1 MFLEFQKITN
11 SRPSQRSPIIVNSSA
26 ILKLDTDEFANH
38 EGHGRYLATR
48 VEVIGFPKYT
58 FHTLTTMDDVLTHL
72 FSVDVTSG
80 LVPGNICAGG
90 NTTGIVFPMTQYP
103 FMKVA
108 AIFNNTVTETDNYAF
123 NPNYLIYTEEV
134 FFNDTCKHTQSSAMM
149 VVLQETSPLKI
160 ATKMSYE
167 TMFAVLQPTVVPCPP
182 APHL

>member
-26 ILKLDTDEFANH
+26 ILKLDTDEFENH

-90 NTTGIVFPMTQYP
+90 NTTGIVFPMAQYP
-103 FMKVA
+103 FMKVS
-108 AIFNNTVTETDNYAF
+108 AIFNNTITETDSYAF
-123 NPNYLIYTEEV
+123 NPNYLVYTEEV
-134 FFNDTCKHTQSSAMM
+134 FFNDTTLRLHLR
-149 VVLQETSPLKI
+149 LQRRCLMTRC
-160 ATKMSYE
+160 
-167 TMFAVLQPTVVPCPP
+167 LQFFSQLLST
-182 APHL
+182 AQLAHDHI